1 MRRTIAALAFL
12 CVPLPLAAQTSPF
25 VDGALYRDL
34 ADEISGDRSFENV
47 RHLTHFHRTGG
58 SRDFFAA
65 AEWIRGAAV
74 EAGLEDVR
82 LVKQKARQ
90 PGWSCRFGEA
100 WLLTPERTKL
110 AAYGEV
116 AVSIADNSRTTHV
129 SAELVD
135 VGVGTA
141 EADYAGRDVK
151 GKVVLASGPVGAVH
165 AEAVW
170 RRGAL
175 GVLSWATNRPDAMD
189 APDQVAW
196 GRLPYDAHHVE
207 GVAEGTAPTFAV
219 LVTPRRGRWLQKQ
232 LAASK
237 APPTV
242 KIDIDADFDS
252 GATQALVEGWIRGS
266 EVHDQQVVLTAHI
279 QEEMTSANDD
289 GSGCGNLLEIGRALT
304 RLIKEG
310 RLPRPRRDIRF
321 WWVNEFASEEQFFRE
336 NPQEPRRMLI
346 DLNQDM
352 VGARQSWGGRVQYA
366 SRLPWSLP
374 DALDDVFESVLT
386 LVRDG
391 NTSLLTTRGTTL
403 PVPYTRELAAVK
415 GSREPF
421 HARMVP
427 YYGST
432 DHHAFTPAPIGV
444 PAVSL
449 TNWPDEF
456 IHSTGDDLDQLDAT
470 QLERNAVVVAAVA
483 LYYATAGEPQARA
496 LAAFV
501 GARAAARV
509 AADRARALEHLMAAA
524 PADRPA
530 ALRAARNLLRHSWRK
545 EQGALGSVAR
555 LAPPR
560 AVNDAIAR
568 EALVLEQAQP
578 IALRDLDAAWTG
590 LTGTPAPADP
600 PPSAIEQE
608 LARTVYTPAA
618 DLGAWQDGV
627 REAKPVEGLHGIMRF
642 EILNFADGRRTGL
655 QVYEAVAAEALS
667 AGAWYYGQPSPEDVK
682 ETLERAVKAGA
693 YVAAPAPAA
702 KR

>member
-1 MRRTIAALAFL
+1 MRHAPAVFAALL
-12 CVPLPLAAQTSPF
+12 CLPRLLAAQTSPF
-25 VDGALYRDL
+25 VPDAVYRDL

-65 AEWIRGAAV
+65 SEWIRGAAV
-74 EAGLEDVR
+74 AAGLEDVR
-82 LVKQKARQ
+82 LVKQAARQ
-90 PGWSCRFGEA
+90 PGWSCTSGEA
-100 WLLTPERTKL
+100 WLLEPERTKL

-129 SAELVD
+129 TAELVD
-135 VGVGTA
+135 VGPGTA
-141 EADYAGRDVK
+141 EGDYAGKDVK
-151 GKVVLASGPVGAVH
+151 GKVVLASGPVAAVH

-175 GVLSWATNRPDAMD
+175 GVLSSATNRPEAMD

-207 GVAEGTAPTFAV
+207 GVAEGTLPTFAV
-219 LVTPRRGRWLQKQ
+219 LISPRRGRWLQKRI
-232 LAASK
+232 AGGT
-237 APPTV
+237 APAKV
-242 KIDIDADFDS
+242 KIDIEADFDT
-252 GATQALVEGWIRGS
+252 GATQDYVEGWIRGS
-266 EVHDQQVVLTAHI
+266 DIHDQQVVLTAHI

-304 RLIKEG
+304 RLIKDG

-321 WWVNEFASEEQFFRE
+321 WWVNEFASEEQLFRE
-336 NPQEPRRMLI
+336 NPQEPRKMLV

-374 DALDDVFESVLT
+374 DALDDVMESALT
-386 LVRDG
+386 MVRDG
-391 NTSLLTTRGTTL
+391 NTSLLTTRGTAL
-403 PVPYTRELAAVK
+403 PQPYTRELVAVK

-444 PAVSL
+444 PAASL

-456 IHSTGDDLDQLDAT
+456 IHSTGDDLEQLDAT

-483 LYYATAGEPQARA
+483 LYYASAGPAEARA
-496 LAAFV
+496 LAAYV
-501 GARAAARV
+501 GARASARL
-509 AADRARALEHLMAAA
+509 AADRTRALEHVLGAAA
-524 PADRPA
+524 ADRPA
-530 ALRAARNLLRHSWRK
+530 ALRAARSLLRHSWRK
-545 EQGALGSVAR
+545 EQAALGSVAR

-568 EALVLEQAQP
+568 EALALEQAQAP
-578 IALRDLDAAWTG
+578 ALRGLDAAYAA
-590 LTGTPAPADP
+590 LTGAAAPADP
-600 PPSAIEQE
+600 APGAVEQE
-608 LARTVYTPAA
+608 LARTVYAPVA
-618 DLGAWQDGV
+618 DLGKWQDGV
-627 REAKPVEGLHGIMRF
+627 REAQPVKGLHGIMRF
-642 EILNFADGRRTGL
+642 EIHNFADGRRTGL

-667 AGAWYYGQPSPEDVK
+667 AGAWYYGAPSPEDVK
-682 ETLERAVKAGA
+682 ETLDRAVKAGA
-693 YVAAPAPAA
+693 YTVTTVKP
-702 KR
+702 